1 MQRPLGSHSQAGVSP
16 RVSTHPRQE
25 VPGRS
30 TVLLCPVLRAFA
42 DGFGGGLIGGL
53 MYCLALAYFNPD
65 GVEFA
70 WGRVLALSLTFVG
83 FETWRVTR
91 TPKTDS
97 RRIGCEPGWEG
108 TSRRTSDRLR
118 SIDEARQ
125 ESLYRPRGGAVGQT
139 AAAERGA
146 LLTNP
151 REGSRA
157 TV

>member
-70 WGRVLALSLTFVG
+70 WGRVLALSLTFGG

-91 TPKTDS
+91 RRTPKTDS
-97 RRIGCEPGWEG
+97 PE
-108 TSRRTSDRLR
+108 DRLR
-118 SIDEARQ
+118 TGLGGDESSN
-125 ESLYRPRGGAVGQT
+125 E
-139 AAAERGA
+139 
-146 LLTNP
+146 
-151 REGSRA
+151 
-157 TV
+157 